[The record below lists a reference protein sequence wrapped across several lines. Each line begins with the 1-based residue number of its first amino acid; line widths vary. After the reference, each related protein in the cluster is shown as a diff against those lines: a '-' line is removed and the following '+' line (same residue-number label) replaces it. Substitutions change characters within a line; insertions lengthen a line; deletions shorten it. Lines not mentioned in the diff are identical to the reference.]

1 MHNIQEE
8 NMRNKNLRHN
18 PDGFR
23 FKGELVDEKDHND
36 FESTGR
42 FIQENPYKTP
52 PNNLSTKRKK

>member
-1 MHNIQEE
+1 
-8 NMRNKNLRHN
+8 MRNKNLRHN